1 MNGRRD
7 VSDPVEI
14 QRLLAE
20 WAGAVRRKD
29 IEGVLAGRSQDL
41 LLFDVVPP
49 VMARGLEHYGR
60 SWTGAF
66 FLWAGDDAEFV
77 LSDVDVRAGA
87 DVAFATGLI
96 HCAGTEDGRTVSYTV
111 RLTVGLEKRAGV
123 WTVVHEHHSEP
134 VSPNSDVRSVQGPL
148 EIPR

>member
-1 MNGRRD
+1 MDGC
-7 VSDPVEI
+7 I
-14 QRLLAE
+14 L
-20 WAGAVRRKD
+20 
-29 IEGVLAGRSQDL
+29 
-41 LLFDVVPP
+41 
-49 VMARGLEHYGR
+49 
-60 SWTGAF
+60 
-66 FLWAGDDAEFV
+66 LWAGDDGEFV

-134 VSPNSDVRSVQGPL
+134 VSPNGGVQSVDRAW
-148 EIPR
+148 EMPR